1 MKQAALSFLLAL
13 AIEAVSAVFNY
24 LRDKLVS
31 HLNRNQNNY
40 GFDPEYA

>member
-24 LRDKLVS
+24 LRDKLVN
-31 HLNRNQNNY
+31 HLNRNQPNY